1 MTEPAKAPVQPAF
14 FAVPSDFH
22 KWLEEQH
29 DKSKELWVGYYKVG
43 SGKPS
48 ITWPESVDEALCFG
62 WIDGL
67 RKGIDGD
74 SYMIRFTPRKS
85 GSIWSDV
92 NTNRVAEL
100 TALGRMQP
108 AGLQA
113 FEKRK
118 SERAGVYS
126 HEQKEE
132 AKLSERQEELF
143 RANRKAWDFFQSQP
157 ASYRKTAIWL
167 IVSAKREETK
177 QKRLDELIAE
187 SEKGNRIKQ
196 LTRFSK

>member
-1 MTEPAKAPVQPAF
+1 MQPAF

>member
-1 MTEPAKAPVQPAF
+1 MTESAKAPVQPAF
-14 FAVPSDFH
+14 FAAPSDFR
-22 KWLEEQH
+22 KWLEEHH

-48 ITWPESVDEALCFG
+48 MTWPESVDEALCFG

-74 SYMIRFTPRKS
+74 SYMIRFTPRKP

-92 NTNRVAEL
+92 NTSRVAEL
-100 TALGRMQP
+100 TALGRVQP

-118 SERAGVYS
+118 AERAGVYS

-132 AKLSERQEELF
+132 VNLSERQEKLF

-157 ASYRKTAIWL
+157 PSYRKTAIWL

-196 LTRFSK
+196 LTRFS

>member
-14 FAVPSDFH
+14 FAVPSDFR

-74 SYMIRFTPRKS
+74 SYMIRFTPRKP

-132 AKLSERQEELF
+132 AKLSEWQEELF